1 VNFGYGSQPVLE
13 DVSFTIPKGKKTV
26 IVGPNGT
33 GKTTVF
39 KLIERF
45 YQPDSGEVCFG
56 SQNVETIHLQ
66 DWRKNI
72 AYVLQEPQLFH
83 GTIRENISYGVE
95 GEVPQAE
102 VERAAQL
109 AGADSFIRELPE
121 GYAFDI
127 GEGGSRL
134 SAGQRQRLAIARA
147 VMLNPSYLLLDEA
160 TCNMDVYA
168 QQEVT
173 QALEQLMVGRTTVMI
188 THDMSQL
195 EQADHIIVLQ
205 NGTVE
210 AEGSR
215 DEVLATSATLQRMCA
230 GTAEAEGGLL

>member
-1 VNFGYGSQPVLE
+1 
-13 DVSFTIPKGKKTV
+13 
-26 IVGPNGT
+26 
-33 GKTTVF
+33 
-39 KLIERF
+39 
-45 YQPDSGEVCFG
+45 
-56 SQNVETIHLQ
+56 
-66 DWRKNI
+66 
-72 AYVLQEPQLFH
+72 
-83 GTIRENISYGVE
+83 
-95 GEVPQAE
+95 
-102 VERAAQL
+102 
-109 AGADSFIRELPE
+109 
-121 GYAFDI
+121 
-127 GEGGSRL
+127 
-134 SAGQRQRLAIARA
+134 
-147 VMLNPSYLLLDEA
+147 MLNPSYLLLDEA

-230 GTAEAEGGLL
+230 EKAEVEGETR